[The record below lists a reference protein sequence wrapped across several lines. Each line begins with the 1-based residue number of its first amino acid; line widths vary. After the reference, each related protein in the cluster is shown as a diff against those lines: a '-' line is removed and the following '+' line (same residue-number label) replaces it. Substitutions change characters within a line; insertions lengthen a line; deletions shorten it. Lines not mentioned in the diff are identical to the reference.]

1 MKECAVRPS
10 GYGRTVYVKQVPM
23 LICPECGAENPADA
37 SNCQRCNTVLRGGA
51 NRLQWVLVGFLA
63 VTVAGLGAWRL
74 GVFDKQAVVIP
85 EPVGEMAARAGER
98 LIPASAV
105 ADGDGV
111 HLELPGDHWKVN
123 TKDSPDKVL
132 KNPAAEFEFVDTQS
146 LAYGILIVEESP
158 LSLDAYV
165 DLALSQSK
173 TRYAGYQ
180 LGADQKTTLG
190 GEPARYIEF
199 QVESSEKITFKYFV
213 YYVVRAGKGYQLVFY
228 TIPSLVNDLKSDLAY
243 VREHFKFAD

>member
-1 MKECAVRPS
+1 
-10 GYGRTVYVKQVPM
+10 M
-23 LICPECGAENPADA
+23 LICPECGAENPADV

-74 GVFDKQAVVIP
+74 GVFDKQTVIP

-105 ADGDGV
+105 AEGGGV
-111 HLELPGDHWKVN
+111 RIELPGDHWKVN
-123 TKDSPDKVL
+123 SRDSPEKVL

-165 DLALSQSK
+165 DLALNQSK
-173 TRYAGYQ
+173 SRYSGFRI
-180 LGADQKTTLG
+180 GTDEKTALG
-190 GEPARYIEF
+190 GETARYIEF
-199 QVESSEKITFKYFV
+199 EVESSEKITFRYFV
-213 YYVVRAGKGYQLVFY
+213 YYLVRGGKGYQLVFY
-228 TIPSLVNDLKSDLAY
+228 TIPSLVNDLKADLAY